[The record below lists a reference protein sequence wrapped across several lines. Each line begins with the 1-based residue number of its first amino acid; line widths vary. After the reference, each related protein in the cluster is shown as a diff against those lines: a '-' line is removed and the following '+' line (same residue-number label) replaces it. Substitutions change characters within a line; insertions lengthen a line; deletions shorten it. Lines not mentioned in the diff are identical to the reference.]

1 MFGLPP
7 QVENWLHLQSGKM
20 WVAILLTVL
29 SAAGSSIGKALQK
42 KATNS
47 LPRLAFER
55 KVIQAYLGSATWLL
69 GLLADIGG
77 ALLMISAVSRAP
89 VSIVQPVSGSGL
101 ALLAL
106 FSHYYLHEPL
116 FAADWVGVCLAC
128 AGIIGSGLTA
138 EVPVDD
144 SSSTLQVLPALLCV
158 TVMGTIMVACDW
170 YQRRQRRQRHLSK
183 GRGGAA
189 VLGFPSLT
197 SARAQLSHIIHGPD
211 DSFTELAAG
220 MQAGICFG
228 LSVSACRTGF
238 LLHAQGFPAILLPLG
253 VMFSVGLSSLGF
265 IYQTRALKDGRAVVI
280 SAVAALA
287 SIGSGVVIGMAA
299 LDERMPTSTGRR
311 IVRILSWACSMSAVL
326 LLSRGAPSPRGS
338 ASGRDRRL
346 PALLMPSHLWRRFLK
361 RKENLPKGSGR
372 ARYYGNV
379 GMMGG
384 QLSSSNLHSHRMG
397 DLSAAGAA
405 MMAGEG
411 SGPSISPAGSG
422 PGITGPGASSS
433 SSGGAGNGP
442 SYISLGKWL
451 GPGGSAGISS
461 EGRSS
466 SASRLSEWFA
476 PVVVGPG
483 KHPDLRMVLP
493 PLPGVAPL
501 LPLAG
506 VPEKRHQAND

>member
-1 MFGLPP
+1 
-7 QVENWLHLQSGKM
+7 M

-128 AGIIGSGLTA
+128 AGIIGGWGCASRARASSLGGRMDVSLVCCARIIRSGLTA

-311 IVRILSWACSMSAVL
+311 IVRILSWCV
-326 LLSRGAPSPRGS
+326 GA
-338 ASGRDRRL
+338 
-346 PALLMPSHLWRRFLK
+346 
-361 RKENLPKGSGR
+361 
-372 ARYYGNV
+372 
-379 GMMGG
+379 
-384 QLSSSNLHSHRMG
+384 
-397 DLSAAGAA
+397 
-405 MMAGEG
+405 
-411 SGPSISPAGSG
+411 
-422 PGITGPGASSS
+422 
-433 SSGGAGNGP
+433 
-442 SYISLGKWL
+442 
-451 GPGGSAGISS
+451 
-461 EGRSS
+461 
-466 SASRLSEWFA
+466 
-476 PVVVGPG
+476 
-483 KHPDLRMVLP
+483 
-493 PLPGVAPL
+493 
-501 LPLAG
+501 
-506 VPEKRHQAND
+506 